1 MRREGCAAEAWA
13 EEREVLLAVYSNECC
28 ELCDGEG
35 GAGGA
40 LEVVLAAPSDC
51 IDAPW
56 VRARVE
62 VGPAGARVAQAQGL
76 AEGEATEMLAEA
88 LREALDVCAEPP
100 GVWLAVLSALSERL
114 DARAASAAGAC
125 DDGARCCA
133 CDEPLGRGVEVERPL
148 ACLHRCHSACLQERW
163 QRQLAEGRP
172 ASCPACQLACG
183 DSDLRRL
190 GVEAHNSGNTDRAQ
204 LQWGSPSPISMGI
217 SKMMELVEGAET

>member
-1 MRREGCAAEAWA
+1 M
-13 EEREVLLAVYSNECC
+13 LLAVYSNECC

-76 AEGEATEMLAEA
+76 AEGEATELLAES
-88 LREALDVCAEPP
+88 LREALDVTCAEPP

-125 DDGARCCA
+125 DDGARQQ
-133 CDEPLGRGVEVERPL
+133 ESQRSSWPEESPGERSGVDPTDLQDAQGAPRVESVRT
-148 ACLHRCHSACLQERW
+148 HKR
-163 QRQLAEGRP
+163 
-172 ASCPACQLACG
+172 
-183 DSDLRRL
+183 
-190 GVEAHNSGNTDRAQ
+190 
-204 LQWGSPSPISMGI
+204 
-217 SKMMELVEGAET
+217 